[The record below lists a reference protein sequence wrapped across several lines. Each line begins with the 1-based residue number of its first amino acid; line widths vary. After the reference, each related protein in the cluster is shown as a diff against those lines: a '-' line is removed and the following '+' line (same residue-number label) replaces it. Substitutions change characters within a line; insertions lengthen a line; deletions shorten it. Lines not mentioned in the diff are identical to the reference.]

1 MVIRQSLLPQA
12 LPTASYS
19 SNGSSSSEQCGFFKA
34 PHKTRV
40 NLSQHKTAHWDRSS
54 TTSNRCDYTAAAA
67 QHRCHNADPR
77 FVPIASDRCVNSVV
91 QTSLLLRVGGC
102 RRWGS
107 LFHRRC
113 LENRSSCPLS
123 LPATRDLPGTRQPF
137 SCPGL
142 QPYPALLSSSP
153 SDRQRFGKRS
163 PLFSVVSLGRL
174 KALGADVPLLHAHLT
189 MIEEAVLQQAH

>member
-91 QTSLLLRVGGC
+91 QTSLLRVGGC

-113 LENRSSCPLS
+113 LENRSSCPLP

-137 SCPGL
+137 SCPGRRAAAL
-142 QPYPALLSSSP
+142 PSPA
-153 SDRQRFGKRS
+153 Q
-163 PLFSVVSLGRL
+163 LFSQR
-174 KALGADVPLLHAHLT
+174 
-189 MIEEAVLQQAH
+189 QAAFR